1 MFGSIIEEIQQPTS
15 DMSFAPELLNGVNLN
30 NIILEIKSLS
40 REVIL
45 NNMILTTVD
54 TSNNEHGKVYVAE
67 VTVTCKKN
75 QLTISQKVYTVC
87 M

>member
-67 VTVTCKKN
+67 VTVTC
-75 QLTISQKVYTVC
+75 
-87 M
+87 